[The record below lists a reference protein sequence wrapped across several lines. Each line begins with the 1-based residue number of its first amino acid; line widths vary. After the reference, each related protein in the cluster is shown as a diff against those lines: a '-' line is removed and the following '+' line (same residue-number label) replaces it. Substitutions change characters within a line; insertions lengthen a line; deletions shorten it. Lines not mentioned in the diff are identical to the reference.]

1 MERKDNYAVQS
12 AIARRLFLNYDQD
25 ALIRKLNLQA
35 DDAWLYTKF
44 FDSDY
49 RVNRKNGDLERAG
62 EAGWQEANS
71 FHEVLTLL
79 DLLCDSREDRHISG
93 RWKNMTSFGLM
104 FHQNLLEE
112 QKDPRAEKFQADPE
126 GFRKACLALGGT
138 PLPNGDIAYAIE
150 LFDGLPIAVQL
161 WFGDDEFPPNLRFLW
176 DENALMYIKYET
188 MYFAKGMLLS
198 RIEEQMNHRV

>member
-12 AIARRLFLNYDQD
+12 AIARQLFLNYDQD

-62 EAGWQEANS
+62 EVGWQEANS

-79 DLLCDSREDRHISG
+79 DLLCDSRENRFLTG
-93 RWKNMTSFGLM
+93 KWKNMTDFGHQ
-104 FHQNLLEE
+104 FHRSLAERRDPFAEEIQNHPDYFCAACASMGGKRLKGADLAWEIPVFQELSIALFFWEGDEE
-112 QKDPRAEKFQADPE
+112 FAPR
-126 GFRKACLALGGT
+126 
-138 PLPNGDIAYAIE
+138 
-150 LFDGLPIAVQL
+150 
-161 WFGDDEFPPNLRFLW
+161 LRFLW

-188 MYFAKGMLLS
+188 MYYAVAFLEEELL
-198 RIEEQMNHRV
+198 RRMGKQ